1 MAVIAVGILLLP
13 SVFPHAQLYLLFFIH
28 LRKQKPNQPG
38 NCSLPL
44 CFSEALFYGGT
55 ISLLE
60 AANVIVKMSLLEA
73 ANWSEE
79 KRLKKQQL
87 ACALLS
93 VLVASCSSCS
103 SSGIGLLWAFNIL
116 PSEGD
121 PWCIE
126 GGIKVSRC
134 RAAFPERS
142 CPGSTEVWWEFPPL
156 RKGQPSA
163 GRLA

>member
-1 MAVIAVGILLLP
+1 MAVIAVGILPLP

-44 CFSEALFYGGT
+44 RFSEALFYDGT
-55 ISLLE
+55 
-60 AANVIVKMSLLEA
+60 MSLLEA

-116 PSEGD
+116 PVKGD